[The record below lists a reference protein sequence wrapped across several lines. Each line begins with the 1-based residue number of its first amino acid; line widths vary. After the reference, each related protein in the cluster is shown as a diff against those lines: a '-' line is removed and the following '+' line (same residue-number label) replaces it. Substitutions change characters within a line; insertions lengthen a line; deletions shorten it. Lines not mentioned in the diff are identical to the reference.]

1 MTINWIGD
9 DLTMLSMRH
18 AYRTDATRGIDD
30 DNVDRNDILKYNQ
43 IQYID
48 WCIRIDSSYV

>member
-1 MTINWIGD
+1 MPTYRLWLWVR
-9 DLTMLSMRH
+9 DLV
-18 AYRTDATRGIDD
+18 GIDD

>member
-1 MTINWIGD
+1 
-9 DLTMLSMRH
+9 MLH

-48 WCIRIDSSYV
+48 